1 MSRASR
7 ADAARHR
14 EEVVHATAR
23 LLRERGSG
31 ASLSDIMS
39 TVGLTPGGFYKHFAS
54 KDELLGIA
62 AGVAFGELLERM
74 RRLAEEFPEAAQARD
89 ALLREYLSVE
99 HRDSP
104 GTGCANTAL
113 ASDAAR
119 AGDASPLRKEYER
132 GAAETLRAL
141 ASLRT
146 GAAQGEGEETDE
158 ALRGAILDL
167 TAMVGALTLARAT
180 GGSKLSDMIL
190 QVVHDDLRA

>member
-1 MSRASR
+1 MSRASQ

-14 EEVVHATAR
+14 EEVVHATAK

-62 AGVAFGELLERM
+62 AGVAFGELLEWM
-74 RRLAEEFPEAAQARD
+74 RRLAADFPEGAQARD
-89 ALLREYLSVE
+89 ALLREYLSAE

-113 ASDAAR
+113 AGDAAR
-119 AGDASPLRKEYER
+119 AGEASALRKEYER
-132 GAAETLRAL
+132 GAAGTLHAL
-141 ASLRT
+141 ASLH
-146 GAAQGEGEETDE
+146 AKPEQEEETDE
-158 ALRGAILDL
+158 AFRQAILDL
-167 TAMVGALTLARAT
+167 TAMVGALTMARAM
-180 GGSKLSDMIL
+180 GSGRLSDMIL
-190 QVVHDDLRA
+190 QVVQDELRS